1 MLPFTIINLILS
13 GTYIISTGIGLG
25 WSIVSTSYCIAK
37 FTFQLF
43 TGPPDES
50 TDILP

>member
-1 MLPFTIINLILS
+1 MLPSTAINLILS
-13 GTYIISTGIGLG
+13 GTYIISAGIGLG

-43 TGPPDES
+43 TGESAES
-50 TDILP
+50 TVILP